1 MAHSRLTTR
10 LTILSS
16 MAFLVPGCVAGLT
29 YYRMLRY
36 HFSLLL
42 TSEMKS
48 TQLGRS
54 DLPLSGVE
62 YYSSIQAHQTLSLAS
77 RMLTNSMQVQKQMTE
92 RPRVEP
98 TK

>member
-1 MAHSRLTTR
+1 MAHSGLTTR

-42 TSEMKS
+42 TGEMKS

-54 DLPLSGVE
+54 TFFWRGVL
-62 YYSSIQAHQTLSLAS
+62 Q
-77 RMLTNSMQVQKQMTE
+77 
-92 RPRVEP
+92 
-98 TK
+98 